1 MNWSEFFHMG
11 GYAFYVWGSYGVFAL
26 AVAVEILTVRMRKN
40 RVLHELHEVKI
51 VKAPHDIETK
61 T

>member
-1 MNWSEFFHMG
+1 MG

-26 AVAVEILTVRMRKN
+26 AVAVEILTVRMRKK
-40 RVLHELHEVKI
+40 RVLLELHETKI

-61 T
+61 A

>member
-1 MNWSEFFHMG
+1 MG

-26 AVAVEILTVRMRKN
+26 AVTIEVLALRMRKH
-40 RVLHELHEVKI
+40 RVLLELHEANI
-51 VKAPHDIETK
+51 VKAQHVDETK

>member
-1 MNWSEFFHMG
+1 MNWSEFFNMG

-26 AVAVEILTVRMRKN
+26 AIAVEIIAVVMRKR
-40 RVLHELHEVKI
+40 RVFNELHEMGV
-51 VKAPHDIETK
+51 VERHEAK